1 MDDRLLHFVYPN
13 VCVVCQNLLLASE
26 RYLCSSCLN
35 GFEPFSE
42 GAAPERVFLRS
53 IESHFGEDSLFE
65 RAWCRYVF
73 HKNSALQQAVHAM
86 KYQGMFNLG
95 IFFGKEIGR
104 YIAASG
110 MDCDAIDCIVP
121 VPLNRLKLIE
131 RSFNQAEKI
140 AEGMAAV
147 LHKPVEPRM
156 LRRVTYTSSQTGLT
170 LAQRKKNLAGAFE
183 PGKGRIPRRVILV
196 DDIVTTGAT
205 MVAAAQA
212 LQKGGA
218 ETIHL
223 AALALAAKE

>member
-1 MDDRLLHFVYPN
+1 MPEPASGIRALFVQF
-13 VCVVCQNLLLASE
+13 V
-26 RYLCSSCLN
+26 
-35 GFEPFSE
+35 FEPFSE

-183 PGKGRIPRRVILV
+183 PGRGRIPRRVILV
-196 DDIVTTGAT
+196 DDIGCSRTGLA
-205 MVAAAQA
+205 
-212 LQKGGA
+212 KGRRRNHPSCSTCA
-218 ETIHL
+218 CS
-223 AALALAAKE
+223 KRVVS